1 MCRGKISKGGSN
13 MKAQLMKKVED
24 LSVFRVKKI
33 AEHFKGERKFDL
45 FLLSC
50 THAFNAWLQREV

>member
-1 MCRGKISKGGSN
+1 

-33 AEHFKGERKFDL
+33 AEHFKGERNFDL